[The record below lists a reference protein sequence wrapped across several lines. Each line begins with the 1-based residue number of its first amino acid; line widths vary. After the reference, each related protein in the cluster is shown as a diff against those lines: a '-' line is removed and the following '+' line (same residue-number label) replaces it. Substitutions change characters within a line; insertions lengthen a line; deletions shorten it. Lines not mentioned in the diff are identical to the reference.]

1 MVAPQTQDRVGPSK
15 AGWRRKSKAYALSRR
30 HADLYLFTQG
40 CTAYPTSCG
49 VARMISRAPCPQRH
63 PCPGAECLSGALWG
77 AGDLSG
83 GPGLAGSL
91 QKTRTAGGKC
101 YMDAQRIFKARRNLL
116 RESRAK
122 RRARKRSGGGCG
134 AAGEGWQQRCSMRNN
149 VTWRKERASP
159 FPAARVCACV
169 PEHMART
176 SPPSRLPRLPL
187 SSWRRQGIGG
197 LEGRAPVHSIG
208 EHRPTGPP
216 PPTTHPSTKRRRAG
230 HARSNPYR
238 PEPSLRCPEDV
249 RRWSLLCPTFVLSS
263 RLAFAIGP
271 FPHPR

>member
-1 MVAPQTQDRVGPSK
+1 MGDKGWPGRCRRQGLQEESATWTRSGSSRLGGTCSGSRGRKGVQERDQGADAAQRARVG
-15 AGWRRKSKAYALSRR
+15 SR
-30 HADLYLFTQG
+30 
-40 CTAYPTSCG
+40 
-49 VARMISRAPCPQRH
+49 
-63 PCPGAECLSGALWG
+63 
-77 AGDLSG
+77 
-83 GPGLAGSL
+83 
-91 QKTRTAGGKC
+91 
-101 YMDAQRIFKARRNLL
+101 
-116 RESRAK
+116 
-122 RRARKRSGGGCG
+122 G
-134 AAGEGWQQRCSMRNN
+134 AACAITSHGA
-149 VTWRKERASP
+149 KEPASP